1 LQFAIQKTTIKK
13 AMSCAKGDGMDEE
26 QLKQRT
32 KQFAL
37 RIIKLVGLL
46 PKTLEG
52 REIGRQL
59 IRSGT
64 SIGANYRSACKGR
77 SMAEFIAKLG
87 IVEEEADE
95 TVYWLELVI
104 EGNLLEKEV
113 VEPLVQEANQ
123 FVAIMASSK
132 KTASRRR

>member
-1 LQFAIQKTTIKK
+1 
-13 AMSCAKGDGMDEE
+13 MNEN

-37 RIIKLVGLL
+37 KIIKLVGSL
-46 PKTLEG
+46 PQTIEG

-64 SIGANYRSACKGR
+64 SIGANYRGACKGR

-95 TVYWLELVI
+95 TAYWLELVI
-104 EGNLLEKEV
+104 EGGLLEKEV
-113 VEPLVQEANQ
+113 VEPLVKEANE
-123 FVAIMASSK
+123 FVAIMASSR
-132 KTASRRR
+132 KTASRRK